1 MLDIRTDQWVNRLS
15 ITTKPG
21 HIAHWGRPPA
31 PQAGVPGIIQNQP
44 SLMQLLTTLII
55 CVLIGWCYD
64 RQTLTVS
71 GTKLTEVQGGTK
83 YQGRQC
89 ALIVLIIHKKCI

>member
-21 HIAHWGRPPA
+21 HIAHWGRPLA
-31 PQAGVPGIIQNQP
+31 PQVRVLRIIQNQS
-44 SLMQLLTTLII
+44 SLMQLLATLII
-55 CVLIGWCYD
+55 CVLIGWHYH

-83 YQGRQC
+83 YQGRLF
-89 ALIVLIIHKKCI
+89 ALIV